1 MPSDLDIEILTIDDS
16 APAVKT
22 VLNKTKNPLK
32 KKWRTVRKSTGVG
45 GKAPHSAIPFKPLRK
60 SLPVKPI
67 SPRKTRN
74 ANPEYFDVEDDDS
87 DDEIQ
92 VIEYDPLDGVEVLGE
107 GPSEGFCDMC
117 GLYLENSKDMENHHE
132 TRHKL
137 VTCKWCQNRL
147 ATTEIKNHIG
157 AKLCSKFTKL
167 LGSHCSIHN
176 EIETDDQL
184 EMEGFKKCR
193 PLACDACAQRYDVK
207 SLRDFDEKSK
217 SYICPGCLHGRIDAS
232 EDMSAASAAV
242 LNTTVTESSNEENDY
257 QNSKSNEKI
266 SRPIPQFLSTP
277 NPIPLPEI
285 LLLDDAEEEPKSI
298 VEEESTQ
305 NVGASIIE
313 KVSKENTE
321 AEVAVITETST
332 SINSPSKKRSNND
345 LTSKLVEMINSE
357 LQDKVDLNDI
367 KVRSCEKV
375 AVALPTIE
383 LPKDDAEK
391 GVDDV
396 ADVEIVTPEIPKDI
410 IEKEVDDK
418 SPEIVD
424 IEIVATEPIKD
435 AVIKEVHDK
444 TPEILDVE
452 ESLDEIEVLDITEN
466 DTVAKLPKT
475 SSVEDVEPTLTSLDV
490 VPQVEDVKC
499 TTPTDVVPQVEDVE
513 CSNTTDV
520 VPQVEDV
527 ECTNTSDILLNTT
540 DVLQEDVQSTNTN
553 LDVVKIDSLNSDSLK
568 ESSTNTQ
575 SSSELP
581 TKEDSRVASP
591 PSSPG
596 NTSLQAPTPVRRV
609 ARKSTKPPQ
618 NPQRLPECPVELLL
632 FDTPSPKRKL
642 QSPTTSVRKVARKS
656 TKPPA
661 NPQRTLFSEETIIAC
676 HINEMDTS
684 ILFKTPEKDKNEM
697 EELEVL
703 DEICGGA

>member
-184 EMEGFKKCR
+184 EMEGFKNCR

-217 SYICPGCLHGRIDAS
+217 SFICPGCLHGRIDAS
-232 EDMSAASAAV
+232 EDKSAALGAGY
-242 LNTTVTESSNEENDY
+242 LNTIVTESSNEEKDD

-285 LLLDDAEEEPKSI
+285 LLLDDAEEVPKSI
-298 VEEESTQ
+298 VEESTLVEEAR
-305 NVGASIIE
+305 NTE
-313 KVSKENTE
+313 EVSKENTE
-321 AEVAVITETST
+321 ADVAVIAETNT
-332 SINSPSKKRSNND
+332 SMKSPLKKRSNND
-345 LTSKLVEMINSE
+345 LTSKLVKMINSE

-367 KVRSCEKV
+367 KVRSSEKV
-375 AVALPTIE
+375 DE
-383 LPKDDAEK
+383 LPKYNVEK
-391 GVDDV
+391 GVDEV
-396 ADVEIVTPEIPKDI
+396 ADVEIVTPEIP
-410 IEKEVDDK
+410 KEVDDK

-424 IEIVATEPIKD
+424 IEIVSTELIKD
-435 AVIKEVHDK
+435 
-444 TPEILDVE
+444 TEILEVE
-452 ESLDEIEVLDITEN
+452 ATLDEIEVLDIAEN
-466 DTVAKLPKT
+466 DTVAELPQT
-475 SSVEDVEPTLTSLDV
+475 NPVEDVEPTHTSLV
-490 VPQVEDVKC
+490 IFTQVEDVIY
-499 TTPTDVVPQVEDVE
+499 TNPTDVPQVEDVE
-513 CSNTTDV
+513 CLNTTDV

-527 ECTNTSDILLNTT
+527 ECTNTTDVLLNTT

-642 QSPTTSVRKVARKS
+642 QSPITSVRKVARKS

-661 NPQRTLFSEETIIAC
+661 NPQRTLFSEETNIAC
-676 HINEMDTS
+676 NINEMDTS
-684 ILFKTPEKDKNEM
+684 ILFKTPEKDKNEI

>member
-285 LLLDDAEEEPKSI
+285 LLLDDAEEVPKSI
-298 VEEESTQ
+298 VEESTLVEAP
-305 NVGASIIE
+305 NTE
-313 KVSKENTE
+313 EVSKENTE
-321 AEVAVITETST
+321 AEVAVIAETTT
-332 SINSPSKKRSNND
+332 SIKSPLKKRSNND
-345 LTSKLVEMINSE
+345 LTSKLIKMINSE

-367 KVRSCEKV
+367 KVRSSEKV
-375 AVALPTIE
+375 DE
-383 LPKDDAEK
+383 LPKYNVEK
-391 GVDDV
+391 GVDEV
-396 ADVEIVTPEIPKDI
+396 ADVEIPKDTVK
-410 IEKEVDDK
+410 KEVDDK
-418 SPEIVD
+418 SPEVVD
-424 IEIVATEPIKD
+424 IEIVATELIKD

-444 TPEILDVE
+444 TPEILEVE
-452 ESLDEIEVLDITEN
+452 ATLDEIEVLGITET
-466 DTVAKLPKT
+466 DTVAELPKT
-475 SSVEDVEPTLTSLDV
+475 SPVEDVEPTHTSLV
-490 VPQVEDVKC
+490 IVTQVEDVKC
-499 TTPTDVVPQVEDVE
+499 TNPTDVPQVEEVE
-513 CSNTTDV
+513 CTNTPDV
-520 VPQVEDV
+520 VPEVEDV
-527 ECTNTSDILLNTT
+527 ECTNTT
-540 DVLQEDVQSTNTN
+540 DVLQEDGQSTNSN
-553 LDVVKIDSLNSDSLK
+553 LDVVKIDRLNSDGPK

-575 SSSELP
+575 SSSGLP
-581 TKEDSRVASP
+581 AKDDLKVASP

-596 NTSLQAPTPVRRV
+596 NSSLQAPTPVRRV

-642 QSPTTSVRKVARKS
+642 QSPITSVRKVARKS

-661 NPQRTLFSEETIIAC
+661 NPQRTLFSEETIIAGQ
-676 HINEMDTS
+676 INEMDTS
-684 ILFKTPEKDKNEM
+684 ILFKTPDKDKNEI

>member
-184 EMEGFKKCR
+184 EMEGFKNCR

-217 SYICPGCLHGRIDAS
+217 SFICPGCLHGRIDAS
-232 EDMSAASAAV
+232 EDMSAALV
-242 LNTTVTESSNEENDY
+242 VGLNTTVTESSNEEKDD

-266 SRPIPQFLSTP
+266 SRPIPHFLSTP

-285 LLLDDAEEEPKSI
+285 LLLDDAEEAPKSI
-298 VEEESTQ
+298 VEESTLVEEAP
-305 NVGASIIE
+305 NTEG
-313 KVSKENTE
+313 VSKENTE
-321 AEVAVITETST
+321 AKVAVIAETST
-332 SINSPSKKRSNND
+332 SIKSPLKKRSND

-357 LQDKVDLNDI
+357 LQDTVDLNDI
-367 KVRSCEKV
+367 KVRSSEKV
-375 AVALPTIE
+375 DVELATIE
-383 LPKDDAEK
+383 PPKDNVEK
-391 GVDDV
+391 EVDEVTDV
-396 ADVEIVTPEIPKDI
+396 VIVTPEIPKNTV
-410 IEKEVDDK
+410 EKEVDDK
-418 SPEIVD
+418 SPEILD
-424 IEIVATEPIKD
+424 IENVTELIKD
-435 AVIKEVHDK
+435 AVIKEADDNSPV
-444 TPEILDVE
+444 IVDVE
-452 ESLDEIEVLDITEN
+452 ASLDEIEVLDITEN

-475 SSVEDVEPTLTSLDV
+475 SLVEDVEPTNTSLDV
-490 VPQVEDVKC
+490 VPQVEDVQC
-499 TTPTDVVPQVEDVE
+499 TIPTDVVPPVEDVESSNTDVVTQVEDV
-513 CSNTTDV
+513 
-520 VPQVEDV
+520 Q
-527 ECTNTSDILLNTT
+527 CTN
-540 DVLQEDVQSTNTN
+540 VQSKNSN
-553 LDVVKIDSLNSDSLK
+553 LDVVKIDGLISFSLK

-575 SSSELP
+575 SSSAAP
-581 TKEDSRVASP
+581 TKDDLKVASP
-591 PSSPG
+591 PSSPV
-596 NTSLQAPTPVRRV
+596 NSSLQAPTPVRRV

-642 QSPTTSVRKVARKS
+642 QSPITSVRKVARKS

-661 NPQRTLFSEETIIAC
+661 NPQRTLFSEETNIAC
-676 HINEMDTS
+676 NINEMDTS
-684 ILFKTPEKDKNEM
+684 ILFKTPEKDKNEI

>member
-217 SYICPGCLHGRIDAS
+217 SFICPGCLHGRIDAS
-232 EDMSAASAAV
+232 EDMSAALV
-242 LNTTVTESSNEENDY
+242 VGLNTTVTESSNEEKDD

-266 SRPIPQFLSTP
+266 SRPIPHFLSTP

-285 LLLDDAEEEPKSI
+285 LLLDDAEEAPKSI
-298 VEEESTQ
+298 VEESTLVEEAP
-305 NVGASIIE
+305 NTEG
-313 KVSKENTE
+313 VSKENTE
-321 AEVAVITETST
+321 AKVAVIAETST
-332 SINSPSKKRSNND
+332 SILKKRSND

-357 LQDKVDLNDI
+357 LQDTVDLNDI
-367 KVRSCEKV
+367 KVRSSEKV
-375 AVALPTIE
+375 DVELATIE
-383 LPKDDAEK
+383 PPKDNVEK
-391 GVDDV
+391 EVDEV
-396 ADVEIVTPEIPKDI
+396 TDVEIVTPEIPKNTV
-410 IEKEVDDK
+410 EKEVDDK
-418 SPEIVD
+418 SPEILD
-424 IEIVATEPIKD
+424 IENVTELIKD
-435 AVIKEVHDK
+435 AVIKEADDNSPV
-444 TPEILDVE
+444 IVDVE
-452 ESLDEIEVLDITEN
+452 ASLDEIEVLYITN

-475 SSVEDVEPTLTSLDV
+475 SLVEDVEPTNTSLDV
-490 VPQVEDVKC
+490 VPQVEDVEC
-499 TTPTDVVPQVEDVE
+499 TIPTDVVPPVDVE
-513 CSNTTDV
+513 SSNTDV
-520 VPQVEDV
+520 VTQVEDV
-527 ECTNTSDILLNTT
+527 ECTNTT
-540 DVLQEDVQSTNTN
+540 DVLQEDVQSKNSN
-553 LDVVKIDSLNSDSLK
+553 LDVVKIDGLNSDSLK

-575 SSSELP
+575 SSSEVP
-581 TKEDSRVASP
+581 TKHDLKVASP

-596 NTSLQAPTPVRRV
+596 NSSLQAPTPVRRV

-642 QSPTTSVRKVARKS
+642 QSPITSVRKVARKS

-661 NPQRTLFSEETIIAC
+661 NPQRTLFSEETIIAGQ
-676 HINEMDTS
+676 INEMDTS
-684 ILFKTPEKDKNEM
+684 ILFKTPDKDKNEI